1 MTRSL
6 DYDVVGASI
15 AATARAGEVM
25 VSSTVRPLVAGSGL
39 TFEDRG
45 HREFKGVAETW
56 QLYAA
61 NRETSGA
68 DSRSRSDR
76 RRR

>member
-1 MTRSL
+1 MTRSF
-6 DYDVVGASI
+6 DYDVAVVGASI

-25 VSSTVRPLVAGSGL
+25 VSSTVRDLVAGSGL

-45 HREFKGVAETW
+45 YREFKGVGGTW

-61 NRETSGA
+61 NHETSGA
-68 DSRSRSDR
+68 DSRS
-76 RRR
+76 